1 MFLIINNLDIFRK
14 NIESISE
21 VNFSSDILNEFIK
34 KLVGHLLSEK
44 FLDKK
49 KLNSEDFGGKFRDK
63 INQINMNAPVKI
75 IAKNKKEKE
84 IVSMFDEII
93 DEMKKIN
100 LREKAEF
107 LEGRV
112 SSNLDEELYSELLSV
127 RSQLKRG

>member
-1 MFLIINNLDIFRK
+1 
-14 NIESISE
+14 
-21 VNFSSDILNEFIK
+21 
-34 KLVGHLLSEK
+34 
-44 FLDKK
+44 
-49 KLNSEDFGGKFRDK
+49 
-63 INQINMNAPVKI
+63 MNAPVKI

-107 LEGRV
+107 LESRV

-127 RSQLKRG
+127 RNQLKRG

>member
-1 MFLIINNLDIFRK
+1 
-14 NIESISE
+14 
-21 VNFSSDILNEFIK
+21 
-34 KLVGHLLSEK
+34 
-44 FLDKK
+44 
-49 KLNSEDFGGKFRDK
+49 
-63 INQINMNAPVKI
+63 
-75 IAKNKKEKE
+75 
-84 IVSMFDEII
+84 MFDEII